1 MSDLVPVLSK
11 TETTLHIL
19 PADDVIP
26 EAGGDS
32 WVVSSVGAAEN
43 ITDHGNISAVK

>member
-11 TETTLHIL
+11 TDTTFHIV

-26 EAGGDS
+26 EVGGGG
-32 WVVSSVGAAEN
+32 WVVSSVGTAEN